1 MKQSAV
7 GLVVSV
13 LMLVL
18 GACGAGQPA
27 PAPTSTADRSEAAA
41 AFEQAHAAFKD
52 EYAAAVAI
60 ARKKGLSKATESV
73 RAVRAAY
80 FGLDAATRE
89 IDMPPEVLG
98 DVNAMLSAI
107 GDLIAALDL
116 QGAASTAEAF
126 RAADARAGETQGQA
140 DDAIEMVLR
149 ALGSEQAHQGPATN
163 GSTTQR
169 RLSPSYVSGDTIADA
184 SAWVDDLLAV
194 GAVHA
199 NHLTPA
205 EDMGVVIAWRAAF
218 PVVLTDERVVGDD
231 TRAPKNGISGFSVL
245 PKDDAKSPG
254 RTNPYVLA
262 FAVRDDSGAC
272 AAGVLMG
279 YPDPS
284 ETQVVPLER
293 GAPCTGRSAAAAAV
307 H

>member
-1 MKQSAV
+1 M
-7 GLVVSV
+7 SV
-13 LMLVL
+13 LILLL

-27 PAPTSTADRSEAAA
+27 PTPTSTADRVEAAA

-52 EYAAAVAI
+52 EYAAGVAI
-60 ARKKGLSKATESV
+60 AREKGLSRATESV

-89 IDMPPEVLG
+89 IDMPTEVLG

-116 QGAASTAEAF
+116 QGAAATAEAF
-126 RAADARAGETQGQA
+126 EAADARAGETQGQA

-149 ALGSEQAHQGPATN
+149 ALGSEQAHRSPATN

-169 RLSPSYVSGDTIADA
+169 RLSPSYVSGATISDA

-194 GAVHA
+194 GAANA

-218 PVVLTDERVVGDD
+218 PEVLTDQRVVGDD
-231 TRAPKNGISGFSVL
+231 TRAPKSGISGFSVL
-245 PKDDAKSPG
+245 PRDDVKTPG

-272 AAGVLMG
+272 AGGVLMG

-284 ETQVVPLER
+284 EPQAVPLNP
-293 GAPCTGRSAAAAAV
+293 GTPCTGRSAAEAAV
-307 H
+307 D